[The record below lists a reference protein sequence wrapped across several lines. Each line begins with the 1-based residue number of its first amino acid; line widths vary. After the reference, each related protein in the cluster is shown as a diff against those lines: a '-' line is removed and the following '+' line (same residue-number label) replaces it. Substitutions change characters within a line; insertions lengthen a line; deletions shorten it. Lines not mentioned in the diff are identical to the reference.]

1 MLLGFSSLVSTVA
14 LRALLQARTDERVE
28 QSLVQEVEEFRTLV
42 GGDDPQTGEPFGD
55 DVRAIF
61 DTYLRR
67 NIPAEGESVF
77 TFAGGEGYQRRASNR
92 QTQALEGFFPTI
104 DAITTTRR
112 GTLTTSAGEVR
123 YLAVPILTAGPT
135 DGVFLVTNN
144 LGDEAEEVN
153 DAVQL
158 ATSISLGVLLL
169 GSLLAFVIAGR
180 VLGPLRDL
188 TDTSRSIT
196 ETDLSRRITVQG
208 DDEIAELSRTFN
220 AMLDR
225 IETAFAGQKAF
236 VSDAGHEL
244 RTPITIIRG
253 HLELM
258 GDDPQER
265 RETVALVTDELDR
278 MSRFVDDLLLLARA
292 EQGDFL
298 HLADV
303 DLDVLTEEL
312 LAKAVA
318 LAPRDWR
325 LEGSA
330 TGRLVADRQR
340 LTQAVMQLAV
350 NAAQHTSDGDR
361 IGLGTSVENGHARLW
376 VSDTGPGVPEEE
388 RERIFERFARAG
400 SARRRSDGAGLGLA
414 IVRAIAE
421 GHGGRVELLSRPGQ
435 GSTFTVVVPT
445 QPPEEVAP

>member
-67 NIPAEGESVF
+67 NVPAEGESVF

-92 QTQALEGFFPTI
+92 QTEALEGFFPTI

-298 HLADV
+298 HFADV

-325 LEGSA
+325 LEGRA

-361 IGLGTSVENGHARLW
+361 IGLGTAVENGHARLW
-376 VSDTGPGVPEEE
+376 VSDTGPGVPEQE